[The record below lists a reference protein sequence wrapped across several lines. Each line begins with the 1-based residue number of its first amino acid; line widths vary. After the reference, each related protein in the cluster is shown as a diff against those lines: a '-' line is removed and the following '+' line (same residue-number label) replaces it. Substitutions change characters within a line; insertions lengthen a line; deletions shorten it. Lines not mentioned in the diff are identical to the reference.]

1 MTFANLQ
8 EKARQGRKDALAKR
22 EENRARRKSLAM
34 FFSNRQSKVDD
45 SIEVPAPVAA
55 ELDTNIA
62 A

>member
-45 SIEVPAPVAA
+45 STEVPAPVAA